1 MARAAAT
8 AAATGERIAAR
19 RAMAV
24 VFMVETFR
32 NSGLQRSEVIG
43 ESAESGG
50 VTADDDGEDE
60 PTKLSS
66 KTVDVRAAAPLE
78 RENWRKSA
86 EKRLM

>member
-1 MARAAAT
+1 
-8 AAATGERIAAR
+8 
-19 RAMAV
+19 MAV

-50 VTADDDGEDE
+50 VTADGDEEDE

-66 KTVDVRAAAPLE
+66 KTVCVRAAAPLLE
-78 RENWRKSA
+78 RENWRRSA
-86 EKRLM
+86 EKRLI